1 MLIRQSKNSYIRIH
15 KNILA
20 HITNQLTKQSSTF
33 TGAGVDFLAQIKRYP
48 RSLEDIISTLC
59 DIYDIDKET
68 IQKDFLEFAEDLVS
82 SKFIVMGENSVEL
95 DTKDLCFNYATEVP
109 YSSANKD
116 KEINDKQSYYS
127 FDDEHV
133 NKLLDTLSLDVLQIE
148 LTNRCNERCIHCY
161 IPNSIKNKGQDLS
174 IVEFKKIIDK
184 YVEMGGI
191 KISLSGGEALLNK
204 DIVRM
209 LYYCREKDLQIV
221 LLTNLISLNDEHLRV
236 LKEVN
241 VECVK
246 VSLYAMSSKIH
257 DSITTVKGSFRQ
269 TKAAIEKLHKAN
281 IRCEIQCPII
291 KANKGEYSKVF
302 EFAKSLNM
310 KCNLDYGI
318 FAQNDL
324 NTSNLSNRLSISELE
339 PVIINIMRINPSFYT
354 PKNYSID
361 DVANLP
367 FCSGGV
373 NSLGISANGNV
384 IPCPGWDGYVVGNV
398 FKESLDDI
406 FYNSKRLKELRGI
419 RRSSVPRCIECEARN
434 YCDFCFAH
442 NFNENNGNL
451 LIPNQYF
458 CDVAFLTKTLIEE
471 QQRNKTIE
479 TILAELEDSPI
490 YNLSLSSKELF
501 HSNFLAW
508 LGSNAPTKSFF
519 VDVMNKMGCDLIFS
533 NNDEWT
539 VEREDKNFDLCIK
552 QNGKYILVIEN
563 KIKSIPRKKQ
573 LDNYIAKVN
582 KKTHLLLLTLV
593 EQFPNMQ
600 NVLPWKIKTYKDLSI
615 AMTDCLKNSGFEG
628 YLKEIIEDYINYI
641 SKLVEI
647 QKLLQNQTSFVSKC
661 TRRLGKLSDLFEK
674 IKFSNYA
681 MELHEKIS
689 CKFNNVVVF
698 DSSTSEQQKKSIDA
712 KKLYIKVD
720 WGYTH
725 SNGNSG
731 LVDIAI
737 PVSDLTNPKIQYGI
751 IDAKYVIKIQVQG
764 DKYCHAIETFDN
776 NPVGLNLVN
785 IGKSLVYT
793 SQIKFF
799 SSDPLNLALDL
810 PHYGNINIFEPKV
823 YPINK
828 ERIPSTNWPFASYNN
843 KQKKT
848 SFIYQSMK
856 IKHSAPVNMVID
868 NIVNEIEYFLDCF
881 SNLKM

>member
-15 KNILA
+15 KDTIA
-20 HITNQLTKQSSTF
+20 HITNQLTKQSSAYV
-33 TGAGVDFLAQIKRYP
+33 GAGVDFLAQIKRYP
-48 RSLEDIISTLC
+48 RSLEDIISTLSE
-59 DIYDIDKET
+59 IYDIDKKT
-68 IQKDFLEFAEDLVS
+68 IQKDFLEFAEDLVA
-82 SKFIVMGENSVEL
+82 SKFIVMGENITEL
-95 DTKDLCFNYATEVP
+95 DSKDLCFNYEAEDP
-109 YSSANKD
+109 YSSTNKD
-116 KEINDKQSYYS
+116 KEKCDISYYS

-161 IPNSIKNKGQDLS
+161 IPNSIKNKGHDLNF
-174 IVEFKKIIDK
+174 VDFKIIIDK

-204 DIVRM
+204 DIVKM
-209 LYYCREKDLQIV
+209 LHYCREKDLQIV
-221 LLTNLISLNDEHLRV
+221 LLTNLISLNNEHLQV

-241 VECVK
+241 VACVK
-246 VSLYAMSSKIH
+246 ASLYAMSPKTH
-257 DSITTVKGSFRQ
+257 DIITTVKGSFRQ
-269 TKAAIEKLHKAN
+269 TKAAIEKLHKSN

-291 KANKGEYSKVF
+291 KANKNEYVKVF
-302 EFAKSLNM
+302 EYAKSLNM

-318 FAQNDL
+318 IAQNDL
-324 NTSNLSNRLSISELE
+324 NTSNLSNRLSIAELE
-339 PVIINIMRINPSFYT
+339 SVIINIMKISPSYHT
-354 PKNYSID
+354 PNNFSND
-361 DVANLP
+361 DVANMP

-373 NSLGISANGNV
+373 NTLGISANGNV

-398 FKESLDDI
+398 YKESLDDI
-406 FYNSKRLKELRGI
+406 FYNSKRLKVLRGI
-419 RRSSVPRCIECEARN
+419 RRNSVPECMKCKARN
-434 YCDFCFAH
+434 YCNFCFAH

-451 LIPNQYF
+451 LAPNQYF
-458 CDVAFLTKTLIEE
+458 CDVAYLTKTLIEE
-471 QQRNKTIE
+471 QQRNEKIE
-479 TILAELEDSPI
+479 AILAELDNSPI

-508 LGSNAPTKSFF
+508 LGKNPATKSFF
-519 VDVMNKMGCDLIFS
+519 VDVINTMCFNLNLS
-533 NNDEWT
+533 NCNDWT
-539 VEREDKNFDLCIK
+539 IEREDNNFDLCIK
-552 QNGKYILVIEN
+552 ENGNYILVIEN

-600 NVLPWKIKTYKDLSI
+600 NDLPWEIKTYKDLSI
-615 AMTDCLKNSGFEG
+615 AMTDCLNNSNLHG
-628 YLKEIIEDYINYI
+628 YTKEIIEDYIMFI
-641 SKLVEI
+641 TKLVEI
-647 QKLLQNQTSFVSKC
+647 EKLLQNQISFVSKC
-661 TRRLGKLSDLFEK
+661 TSKLGKLSDLFEK

-698 DSSTSEQQKKSIDA
+698 DSSTNEQCKKNINA

-720 WGYTH
+720 WGFSH

-737 PVSDLTNPKIQYGI
+737 PVSDLTNPKLQFGVV
-751 IDAKYVIKIQVQG
+751 DAKYIIKIQVQG

-776 NPVGLNLVN
+776 NLVGSTLVN
-785 IGKSLVYT
+785 IGKRLEYT
-793 SQIKFF
+793 SQLKFF
-799 SSDPLNLALDL
+799 SSDPLNEALDL
-810 PHYGNINIFEPKV
+810 PYYGNINIFEPKI

-828 ERIPSTNWPFASYNN
+828 KRIPSTNWPFASYKN
-843 KQKKT
+843 KQGNT

-856 IKHSAPVNMVID
+856 IKRSASVNIVLD
-868 NIVNEIEYFLDCF
+868 NIVNEVEYL
-881 SNLKM
+881 LKHL